1 MSQCMSA
8 YRTADAF
15 TSTLP
20 LPHKKRGRGKKY
32 VQQFTDMLTL
42 VRVCRIARGARL
54 RRQGHPRPKVRVG
67 TAHASAELVQ
77 CTQRRSAR
85 EGMANKGICF
95 RWCVQPCPTRPRLIS
110 IAIIRCAPRSPHAS
124 STQRSDLSEI
134 GSCILMDYATPAAD
148 TPPPGA
154 GARRRHR
161 NRCLRRAWSG

>member
-15 TSTLP
+15 TSALP

-54 RRQGHPRPKVRVG
+54 RRQGRPRPKVRVG

-85 EGMANKGICF
+85 EGMTNKGICF
-95 RWCVQPCPTRPRLIS
+95 RWCLQPCPTRPRLIS
-110 IAIIRCAPRSPHAS
+110 IAIIRCAPRSPLTL
-124 STQRSDLSEI
+124 STQRSGLSETREVT
-134 GSCILMDYATPAAD
+134 SMVYAQ
-148 TPPPGA
+148 
-154 GARRRHR
+154 
-161 NRCLRRAWSG
+161 S